1 MDLHQVQLHDIDS
14 EGNEILMSPKNRA
27 KDVSVTDMDEN
38 FNFGDSYLKND
49 ITLSENLS
57 IINKLI
63 TTSLHVTDVN
73 EDGVGFVKV
82 ATIIPRSNFSKIG
95 YLYFDI
101 IANNS
106 KSKLEICFE
115 KDAVN
120 TVNLSYF
127 QYDESPINAKIV
139 YDSRIRTFTLYIEK
153 TIELS
158 SIYVLGFKST
168 VSSDMINL
176 RWENSMYEG
185 GGIVGATAK
194 IIPHSAYIKEGKTA
208 PETTD
213 CFWNDTNTTPSV
225 MKYWDGEKW
234 TQFSTGTS
242 GGASVIVDDVMSDM
256 STNPVQNKIL
266 KKYIDEHTFDV
277 DNIMSDTSKNPVQ
290 NKVIKEYIDK
300 KSSTIDDDNISK
312 ETVWSSKKI
321 HDLGWTGTMEEYEK
335 DKDNIPD
342 GATVNITDDYDED
355 IDGASIDD
363 SATSKATTWSSDKI
377 SKMIWTG
384 TLAEYEL
391 AKDNIPEGTVINIE
405 DDYDDE
411 VGGAN
416 INDNIASESSTWS
429 SKKIKGLM
437 WTGTS
442 EEYEKTKD
450 TIPEGALVNIT
461 DDYND
466 EESASIDDSTTS
478 KTTTWSSD
486 KIRGLTWT
494 GTLAEYELA
503 KDNIPEGA
511 TVNITDDYDEDIDGA
526 SIDDSTTSKTTTWS
540 SDKIRGLTWTGTLAE
555 YELAK
560 DNIPE
565 GATVNITDDY
575 DENNETA
582 IDDNIESESSTWS
595 SKKIKGLSWAGTM
608 KEYEANKDSI
618 PDGATVNITDDYD
631 EIIDDNSE
639 SNTTTWSS
647 KKIQALTW
655 SGTLEDYERDKDSIP
670 EGATVNIVND
680 EVDDSIKKIDIK
692 DASLVINENNSEYRT
707 INDSIG
713 QLLLNIAL
721 TSLSAEKEYTLFT
734 LQNTNL
740 YSVISKYIFT
750 KNKKFVNI
758 LITTSGIVKVIP
770 MEDIN
775 YDDIISENFVF
786 LFETR
791 L

>member
-63 TTSLHVTDVN
+63 TTSLHVTDGN

-185 GGIVGATAK
+185 GGIVGATAQ

-242 GGASVIVDDVMSDM
+242 GGASIIVDDVMSDM

-391 AKDNIPEGTVINIE
+391 AKDTIPEGTVINIE

-416 INDNIASESSTWS
+416 INDSITSESSTWS

-486 KIRGLTWT
+486 KI
-494 GTLAEYELA
+494 
-503 KDNIPEGA
+503 K
-511 TVNITDDYDEDIDGA
+511 
-526 SIDDSTTSKTTTWS
+526 
-540 SDKIRGLTWTGTLAE
+540 GLTWTGTLAE

-713 QLLLNIAL
+713 QLLLNITL
-721 TSLSAEKEYTLFT
+721 TSLSAEKEYSLFT

-740 YSVISKYIFT
+740 YSEISKYIFT

>member
-27 KDVSVTDMDEN
+27 KDVTVTDMDEN
-38 FNFGDSYLKND
+38 YNFGDSYLKND
-49 ITLSENLS
+49 TTLSDDLS

-63 TTSLHVTDVN
+63 TTSLHVTDGN

-82 ATIIPRSNFSKIG
+82 ATIIPRSSFSKIG
-95 YLYFDI
+95 YLYFDV

-120 TVNLSYF
+120 AVNLSYF
-127 QYDESPINAKIV
+127 RYDESPINAKIV
-139 YDSRIRTFTLYIEK
+139 YDSRIRTFALYIEK

-168 VSSDMINL
+168 VPSDMINL

-185 GGIVGATAK
+185 GGIVGATAQ

-234 TQFSTGTS
+234 TQFSTGAGGGTS
-242 GGASVIVDDVMSDM
+242 VTVDDVMSDT
-256 STNPVQNKIL
+256 SINPVQNKIL
-266 KKYIDEHTFDV
+266 KKYIDERTFDV
-277 DNIMSDTSKNPVQ
+277 DNTMSDTSKNPVQ

-355 IDGASIDD
+355 SDGASIDD
-363 SATSKATTWSSDKI
+363 GTTSKTKTWSSDKI

-391 AKDNIPEGTVINIE
+391 AKDTIPEGTVINIE

-411 VGGAN
+411 AGGAN
-416 INDNIASESSTWS
+416 INDAIESESSTWS

-437 WTGTS
+437 WNGTS
-442 EEYEKTKD
+442 EEYEKEKD

-461 DDYND
+461 DDYNED
-466 EESASIDDSTTS
+466 TSASIDDTATS

-486 KIRGLTWT
+486 KIKGLTWSGTLEEYERDKDTIPDGATVNITDDYDDTSVANIDDENTSKDTTWSSDKIKGLTWT

-503 KDNIPEGA
+503 KDSIPEGA
-511 TVNITDDYDEDIDGA
+511 TVNITDDYDEDSGA
-526 SIDDSTTSKTTTWS
+526 GIDD
-540 SDKIRGLTWTGTLAE
+540 
-555 YELAK
+555 
-560 DNIPE
+560 
-565 GATVNITDDY
+565 VV
-575 DENNETA
+575 
-582 IDDNIESESSTWS
+582 ESESSTWS
-595 SKKIKGLSWAGTM
+595 SKKIKGLSWSGTM
-608 KEYEANKDSI
+608 EEYEANKDSI
-618 PDGATVNITDDYD
+618 PEGATVNITDDYD
-631 EIIDDNSE
+631 EIIDDDTE
-639 SNTTTWSS
+639 SDTTTWSS
-647 KKIQALTW
+647 KKIQTLTW
-655 SGTLEDYERDKDSIP
+655 SGTLEEYERDKDSIP
-670 EGATVNIVND
+670 DGATVNIVND
-680 EVDDSIKKIDIK
+680 EIDDSVKKIDIK
-692 DASLVINENNSEYRT
+692 DASLDINENKSEYRT
-707 INDSIG
+707 INNSIG
-713 QLLLNIAL
+713 QLLVNITV
-721 TSLSAEKEYTLFT
+721 TSLSANKEYDLFT

-740 YSVISKYIFT
+740 YSEISKYIFT
-750 KNKKFVNI
+750 KNKKFINI
-758 LITTSGIVKVIP
+758 VITTSGVVKVIP
-770 MEDIN
+770 MEDVD
-775 YDDIISENFVF
+775 YDDVISENFVF

-791 L
+791 I

>member
-511 TVNITDDYDEDIDGA
+511 TVNITDDYDE
-526 SIDDSTTSKTTTWS
+526 
-540 SDKIRGLTWTGTLAE
+540 
-555 YELAK
+555 
-560 DNIPE
+560 
-565 GATVNITDDY
+565 
-575 DENNETA
+575 NNETA

-740 YSVISKYIFT
+740 YSEISKYIFT